1 MAPENLNQQGDIR
14 MKRRLMWCS
23 LALVLLASAAW
34 AQGGGTEQAVAALE
48 QKWLQGQQTNNPDL
62 IAPLLADKIVDT
74 SSDGKVVDKAGAL
87 AMAKAM
93 KYSSAEYSD
102 VKVTAF
108 GNTAI
113 ATGGF
118 TGKGTDASGKPFD
131 ANERWTDTWMKMPDG
146 KWQCIATQATPVK
159 M

>member
-1 MAPENLNQQGDIR
+1 
-14 MKRRLMWCS
+14 MKNRLGWCS

-34 AQGGGTEQAVAALE
+34 AQGGTEKTVADLE
-48 QKWLQGQQTNNPDL
+48 QKWLQSQQTNNPDL
-62 IAPLLADKIVDT
+62 VAPLLADKFIET
-74 SSDGKVVDKAGAL
+74 SADGKVMDKAGAL

-93 KYSSAEYSD
+93 KYSSAEYTD

-118 TGKGTDASGKPFD
+118 KGKGTDASGKPFD
-131 ANERWTDTWMKMPDG
+131 GNERWTDTWMKMSDG
-146 KWQCIATQATPVK
+146 KWQCIATQATSVK

>member
-1 MAPENLNQQGDIR
+1 MQN
-14 MKRRLMWCS
+14 RLGWCS
-23 LALVLLASAAW
+23 LVLVLAASTAW
-34 AQGGGTEQAVAALE
+34 AQGTEKDVAALE
-48 QKWLQGQQTNNPDL
+48 QQWLQSQKTNNPDL
-62 IAPLLADKIVDT
+62 VAPLLADKFAET
-74 SSDGKVVDKAGAL
+74 SSEGKVMDKSAAL
-87 AMAKAM
+87 ATAKAM
-93 KYSSAEYSD
+93 KYTSAEYYE

-118 TGKGTDASGKPFD
+118 KGKGTDASGKPFD
-131 ANERWTDTWMKMPDG
+131 TNERWTDTWMKMPSG